1 MATIKS
7 QERDVILYGYL
18 KGKAVRKDPK
28 TGKYYVEFE
37 NHPVNDGWYNPEF
50 IKFI

>member
-1 MATIKS
+1 MAIIKS

-28 TGKYYVEFE
+28 TGKYYLEFE
-37 NHPVNDGWYNPEF
+37 EYPENDDWYSPEF